1 MRKCKKLNFPYID
14 PPVDRFMICDKC
26 GILKTFKQ
34 ILGDKE
40 PHQELW
46 GIFNRQDF
54 IKKLALKLT

>member
-1 MRKCKKLNFPYID
+1 
-14 PPVDRFMICDKC
+14 MICDKC

-46 GIFNRQDF
+46 GIFKKKTF